1 MSAKDTDSFS
11 QMFEP
16 FPLNQL
22 CRPHQWPCS
31 TQENV
36 NNQRAGEME
45 SVSDL
50 EHRHYF
56 RYSVSDLDDAC
67 PSAHFQ
73 YILNLCTGLRVERP
87 ETLTPGL
94 GGGRPLS
101 VLRSCPLTGLSC
113 GQARLR
119 ADHEAAQDTPA
130 QFLSPLPWPSG
141 VASSNKPERQ
151 PLSSAEPPVSSAVP
165 GEPGVGG
172 SGAQTHSPRPPWAPH

>member
-11 QMFEP
+11 QMFKP

-73 YILNLCTGLRVERP
+73 YILNLRTGLRVERP

-94 GGGRPLS
+94 GEAGLCPCCAPVHLRGCLVDKPGF
-101 VLRSCPLTGLSC
+101 VLIMKLLKIRQLNSSLLFPGP
-113 GQARLR
+113 
-119 ADHEAAQDTPA
+119 PA
-130 QFLSPLPWPSG
+130 
-141 VASSNKPERQ
+141 
-151 PLSSAEPPVSSAVP
+151 
-165 GEPGVGG
+165 
-172 SGAQTHSPRPPWAPH
+172 